1 MPGQAAFRDLVDRVQ
16 HGAGTASPELRA
28 QAFANEGL
36 PPRVATLIAKVATT
50 PASVTE
56 ADFAAAEAAGYSQD
70 QLFELVIC
78 AAVGQSSRQYEAG
91 LAALAEAL
99 GSSEASGSGDAP

>member
-1 MPGQAAFRDLVDRVQ
+1 MPGQETTFRALVDRVQ
-16 HGAGTASPELRA
+16 HGVGTASPELRA

-36 PPRVATLIAKVATT
+36 PPRVAALIAKVATA
-50 PASVTE
+50 PASVTD
-56 ADFAAAEAAGYSQD
+56 ADFAAAEAVGYSQD
-70 QLFELVIC
+70 QLFELVVC

-99 GSSEASGSGDAP
+99 GSDDAP